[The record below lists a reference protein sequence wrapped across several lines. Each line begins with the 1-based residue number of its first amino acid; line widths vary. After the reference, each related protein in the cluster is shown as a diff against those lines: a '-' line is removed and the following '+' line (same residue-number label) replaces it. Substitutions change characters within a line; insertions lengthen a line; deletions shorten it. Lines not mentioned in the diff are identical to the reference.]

1 MSWLVSLWGLLFRLF
16 PAPTPTG
23 LRRIGNPG
31 RDSPVL
37 VTCNFHLTVRRLQR
51 ALRGLDL
58 WLLVAES
65 KGVNVW
71 CAAGA
76 GEFSTRSV
84 VSAVKTS
91 GVGEEVDHR
100 TLVLPV
106 LGAPGIRAADVA
118 KEAGWDVEWGPTH
131 MGEIPRYLG
140 GARDPSLRRVRYG
153 LAERYDTALGSMFA
167 FFLAGL
173 VGFAIFGRGLLIDY
187 VALSAIT
194 FLVFYALVPW
204 IPTKAGWTKAL
215 VIDLLLGGALV
226 ATEWML
232 DNPAPRPRA
241 DLIIAM
247 SMVMVWGSE
256 LGGLS
261 STMASDFDPM
271 MARMGV
277 RSLGNVAFAGTL
289 RTDLLNGVRVLS
301 LRADRCTACGQCVQV
316 CPVGVWE
323 SDDEGRGSLA
333 HAAACTGCTACVR
346 QCTDGAI
353 RASRAEDG

>member
-1 MSWLVSLWGLLFRLF
+1 MSWLKTLWGLLFRLF

-23 LRRIGNPG
+23 LQRIGDPG

-37 VTCNFHLTVRRLQR
+37 VTCNFDLTVKRLRR
-51 ALRGLDL
+51 ALRGHDL
-58 WLLVAES
+58 WLLVADS
-65 KGVNVW
+65 RGVNVW

-91 GVGEEVDHR
+91 GVGERVDHR
-100 TLVLPV
+100 TLILPV
-106 LGAPGIRAADVA
+106 LGAPGIRASDV
-118 KEAGWDVEWGPTH
+118 EAETGWTVEWGPVQ
-131 MGEIPRYLG
+131 MGDIPRHLSG
-140 GARDPSLRRVRYG
+140 ERDPALRRATYG
-153 LAERYDTALGSMFA
+153 LAERLDTALGSMFA

-173 VGFAIFGRGLLIDY
+173 AGFAIFGRGLLVDY
-187 VALSAIT
+187 VVVSVVT
-194 FLVFYALVPW
+194 FLLFYTLVPW

-215 VIDLLLGGALV
+215 VLDLLLGGVLV
-226 ATEWML
+226 ATELLL
-232 DNPAPRPRA
+232 DSPAPRPRA

-271 MARMGV
+271 MARMGIK
-277 RSLGNVAFAGTL
+277 SLGNVAFAGAL
-289 RTDLLNGVRVLS
+289 RTDLLNGFRVLTHEP
-301 LRADRCTACGQCVQV
+301 RRCTACGQCVAV
-316 CPVGVWE
+316 CPLGVWA
-323 SDDEGRGSLA
+323 SGADGIAILKSPRS
-333 HAAACTGCTACVR
+333 CTGCTACLR

-353 RASRAEDG
+353 RAPKAEG